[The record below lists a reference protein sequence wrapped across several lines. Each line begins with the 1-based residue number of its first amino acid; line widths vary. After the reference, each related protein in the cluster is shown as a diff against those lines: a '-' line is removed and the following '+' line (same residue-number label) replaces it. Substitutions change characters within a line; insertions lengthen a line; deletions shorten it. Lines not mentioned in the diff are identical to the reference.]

1 MIFFRIAGIILI
13 VLPIVFMIAFFALR
27 RTFEY
32 PGIRRKP
39 TDYILKRFAEG
50 GSRLIALWYIFAMS
64 AVLIIPMAL
73 FFQLVF
79 VEQHRYL
86 ATSAAVVGA
95 LSGIV
100 QAIGLLRW
108 VFLVPG
114 LAKQYNADSATL
126 TTRETVAVVF
136 RAFHQYAGVAIG
148 EHLGYLLTGVWTI
161 LISSMMFSTPIFG
174 APLAIIGIISALS
187 ILVGLFE
194 PTGWKPAGA
203 INTIGHI
210 VWSFWLLISGV
221 ILILA

>member
-1 MIFFRIAGIILI
+1 MIFYRIAGIILI
-13 VLPIVFMIAFFALR
+13 VLPITFMIAFFALR

-39 TDYILKRFAEG
+39 ADYILKRFAGG
-50 GSRLIALWYIFAMS
+50 GSRLIALWYVFALS

-95 LSGIV
+95 LSGLV
-100 QAIGLLRW
+100 QAVGRLLW
-108 VFLVPG
+108 VFVVPG
-114 LAKQYNADSATL
+114 LAKQYNADSATP
-126 TTRETVAVVF
+126 TTREAVTVVF
-136 RAFHQYAGVAIG
+136 NAFHHYAGVAVG
-148 EHLGYLLTGVWTI
+148 EHLGYLLTGVWII

-174 APLAIIGIISALS
+174 APLAIIGIISALG

-203 INTIGHI
+203 INTAGYI
-210 VWSFWLLISGV
+210 VWSLWLFICGV
-221 ILILA
+221 ILIAA

>member
-13 VLPIVFMIAFFALR
+13 VMPITFMIAFFGLGR
-27 RTFEY
+27 MFEY

-50 GSRLIALWYIFAMS
+50 GSRLIALWYVFAMS

-95 LSGIV
+95 LSGLV
-100 QAIGLLRW
+100 QALGLLRW

-114 LAKQYNADSATL
+114 LAKQYNADSATPAA
-126 TTRETVAVVF
+126 RESVAVVF
-136 RAFHQYAGVAIG
+136 HAFHQYAGVAIG
-148 EHLGYLLTGVWTI
+148 EHLGCLLTGVWTL

-174 APLAIIGIISALS
+174 APLATIGIISALG

-203 INTIGHI
+203 INAAGYI
-210 VWSFWLLISGV
+210 VWSLWLFICGV
-221 ILILA
+221 ILMAA

>member
-13 VLPIVFMIAFFALR
+13 VMPITFMIAFFALR

-50 GSRLIALWYIFAMS
+50 GSRLIALWYVFAMS
-64 AVLIIPMAL
+64 AVFIIPMAL

-86 ATSAAVVGA
+86 ATSAAVLGA
-95 LSGIV
+95 LSGLV

-114 LAKQYNADSATL
+114 LAKQYNADSTTP
-126 TTRETVAVVF
+126 TTREAVAVVF
-136 RAFHQYAGVAIG
+136 HAFHQYAGIAIG

-203 INTIGHI
+203 INAIGCI
-210 VWSFWLLISGV
+210 VWSLWLLISGV

>member
-13 VLPIVFMIAFFALR
+13 VMPITFMITFFALR

-32 PGIRRKP
+32 PSIRRKP

-50 GSRLIALWYIFAMS
+50 GSRLIALWYVFFMS

-86 ATSAAVVGA
+86 ATSAAMVGA
-95 LSGIV
+95 LAGLV
-100 QAIGLLRW
+100 QAISLLRW
-108 VFLVPG
+108 VFLVPI
-114 LAKQYNADSATL
+114 LAKQYNTESATL

-136 RAFHQYAGVAIG
+136 RAFHQYAGVAVG
-148 EHLGYLLTGVWTI
+148 EHLGYLLIGVWTL

-174 APLAIIGIISALS
+174 SRLAIIGIVSALG
-187 ILVGLFE
+187 ILAGLFE
-194 PTGWKPAGA
+194 PLGWKPTSA
-203 INTIGHI
+203 INALGNI
-210 VWSFWLLISGV
+210 VWSLWLLISGV
-221 ILILA
+221 ILIQV